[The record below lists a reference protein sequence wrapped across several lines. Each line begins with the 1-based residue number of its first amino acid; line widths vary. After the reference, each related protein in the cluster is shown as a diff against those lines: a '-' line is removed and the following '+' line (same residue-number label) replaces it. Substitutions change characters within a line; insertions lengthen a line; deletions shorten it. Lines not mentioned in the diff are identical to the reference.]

1 MIVTHFVWMY
11 SICVIWRAA
20 EGLGGLQTPSV
31 FTIFQ
36 KKKEHWTCCVGV
48 YKSGPLMSTVYVA
61 TTVTIDVYTHYM
73 RAGLA
78 NR

>member
-1 MIVTHFVWMY
+1 MCDLACSRRFGWIAD
-11 SICVIWRAA
+11 SI
-20 EGLGGLQTPSV
+20 GLHHLS
-31 FTIFQ
+31 

-73 RAGLA
+73 RAELA